1 MTNPNEDALH
11 DNAERIAVPAFDIV
25 AGQVETLAEP
35 SLVDDRV
42 AGDTEGSESDQGE
55 DRT

>member
-11 DNAERIAVPAFDIV
+11 DNAERIAVPANDIV
-25 AGQVETLAEP
+25 AGQVETLDER
-35 SLVDDRV
+35 LVDDLG
-42 AGDTEGSESDQGE
+42 ASDTEDSESDQGE